1 MEPATIVSSTKW
13 LESLKSQNWK
23 HHLENP
29 TDEAS
34 QAYSTTITFI
44 ASTIL
49 SKLETLHDHTEPEIS
64 ALLKTLQTEF
74 PAFLNNFI
82 TPKPTPIENLIQ
94 TQAIVEEKSISLEEA
109 KDPQLGDDDD
119 LQENVP
125 YNEKHEANEEA
136 VANLFARVL
145 RIFTIGGRSLTE
157 LYQSLDISKDGK
169 VTVQELRAELLRH
182 DNSIT
187 IEECQAVFDIL
198 DGNKDGFITSE
209 ELSKRIKLIQDKA
222 EAEAKDPLAH
232 MVFSNP
238 LDPNLI
244 HGNVSVMLLRAQG
257 LKAGTHAVKIRIID
271 NLEYTT
277 NDTLEVN
284 PTFNFRCE
292 FFFENKRQG
301 ELPTTIEFDLLNKGK
316 LEGTGTFQWQKA
328 MKAPN
333 EFSFKVKAEAKTST
347 GQLRGSLFFQV
358 QWTPIVVKAYSEME
372 IQKLSN
378 LKKNAEEYK
387 KAISTL
393 DKAEGKEDAQNFLQ
407 AADKRYEYEV
417 PRFIEA
423 PNLQGKP
430 GAYVYMVKKSVKI
443 VQKAITDT
451 KEKDASNK
459 KKKLNTDLIQAV
471 AASKIQQAW
480 KTKKK

>member
-1 MEPATIVSSTKW
+1 MESAAIVSSTKW
-13 LESLKSQNWK
+13 VETLKSQNWK

-29 TDEAS
+29 SDEAS
-34 QAYSTTITFI
+34 QAYSTTIAFI
-44 ASTIL
+44 ASTLL
-49 SKLETLHDHTEPEIS
+49 SKLETLHDHPESEIL
-64 ALLKTLQTEF
+64 AILQTIQTEF
-74 PAFLNNFI
+74 PSFLNNLI
-82 TPKPTPIENLIQ
+82 TPIQVKTETQVQ
-94 TQAIVEEKSISLEEA
+94 TQPIVEEKSISLEEV
-109 KDPQLGDDDD
+109 KDTQEEDDD
-119 LQENVP
+119 LHENVP
-125 YNEKHEANEEA
+125 YSEIHEANEEA
-136 VANLFARVL
+136 VANLFSRVL
-145 RIFTIGGRSLTE
+145 RIFSVGGRSLTE

-169 VTVQELRAELLRH
+169 VTLLELRAELLRH

-209 ELSKRIKLIQDKA
+209 ELSKRIKIIQDKA

-244 HGNVSVMLLRAQG
+244 HGNISVMLLRAQG
-257 LKAGTHAVKIRIID
+257 LKAGTHAVKIRIRD

-277 NDTLEVN
+277 NDTLDVN

-316 LEGTGTFQWQKA
+316 LEGTGTFLWQKA

-333 EFSFKVKAEAKTST
+333 DFSLKVKTEAKTST
-347 GQLRGSLFFQV
+347 GQTRGTLFFQV

-372 IQKLSN
+372 IQKLNS

-387 KAISTL
+387 KNISSL
-393 DKAEGKEDAQNFLQ
+393 DKGEGNDDIQNLLN
-407 AADKRYEYEV
+407 ADDKKYECEV

-430 GAYVYMVKKSVKI
+430 GAYVYMIKKSVKI
-443 VQKAITDT
+443 VEKAIKDT
-451 KEKDASNK
+451 KEKDTSNK
-459 KKKLNTDLIQAV
+459 RKKFNTDLIQAV